1 MSEAALKRGA
11 YAPPKLRAI
20 WPGRT
25 YEVLRKS
32 LQEAQK
38 RCDSLN
44 NDMMRQNE
52 ANDELMATLNTVK
65 DSNRRLLDQIRQ
77 QTDEIQNLTQQR
89 VLDEEAMEN
98 LRWQHQSD
106 VDQAKQEAHRDMLA
120 LKDKAD
126 ERVDIIKGYY
136 EDKLRHLKTRME
148 IAKQEISGLRQVP
161 FEQRQEV
168 KL

>member
-77 QTDEIQNLTQQR
+77 QTDEIQGLTQQR
-89 VLDEEAMEN
+89 ILDEAEMDQLQQES
-98 LRWQHQSD
+98 LRAQLTMKERAED
-106 VDQAKQEAHRDMLA
+106 RFEQAKA
-120 LKDKAD
+120 
-126 ERVDIIKGYY
+126 YY
-136 EDKLRHLKTRME
+136 ED
-148 IAKQEISGLRQVP
+148 
-161 FEQRQEV
+161 
-168 KL
+168 